1 MYKEGTTRVHCYL
14 GAVCLLLARSTKKP
28 LNQVANRCL
37 TEYLMDVQ
45 HMRID
50 ELPQQLLIRTD
61 RDGTLHQGGEHK
73 QLRIKSNLVNYV
85 RLNRLNMSACIE
97 AAILKYYL
105 IMMPNPD
112 GAAIKPKP
120 R

>member
-14 GAVCLLLARSTKKP
+14 GAVCLLLAGSTRKP

-37 TEYLMDVQ
+37 TEYLRDVQ
-45 HMRID
+45 HMRIE
-50 ELPQQLLIRTD
+50 ELPQHLLLRTD
-61 RDGTLHQGGEHK
+61 RDGTLHQGGERK
-73 QLRIKSNLVNYV
+73 QLRIKTNLVNYV

-97 AAILKYYL
+97 EAIMKYYL
-105 IMMPNPD
+105 TMKPNPD
-112 GAAIKPKP
+112 GAASKLTK